1 MSVSPSFPSGAPHK
15 SSFYLPSD
23 GQRNNS
29 QTGTLAMASREPP
42 QSSSL
47 RPFAA
52 ALERDRSSG
61 LILDTDKIRS
71 PILLDVAQKYCI
83 YFRRTPH
90 AMVFSEISKQ
100 VLFWAELSGK
110 IFCSPVATSLR
121 GLKSVLFFRPPSLLL
136 DSRGRIPPPA
146 VSPFNSALNA
156 FLWSGSVR
164 RVVLQTLSCKN

>member
-1 MSVSPSFPSGAPHK
+1 
-15 SSFYLPSD
+15 
-23 GQRNNS
+23 
-29 QTGTLAMASREPP
+29 
-42 QSSSL
+42 
-47 RPFAA
+47 
-52 ALERDRSSG
+52 
-61 LILDTDKIRS
+61 
-71 PILLDVAQKYCI
+71 
-83 YFRRTPH
+83 
-90 AMVFSEISKQ
+90 MVFSEISKQ

-164 RVVLQTLSCKN
+164 RRVVLQTLSCKNLAYNCYWSPTLPLPVRLYGFISSCPRVDFPAHHRALEAPGRGRSASGRGRPPRRPG